1 MLRAEGKI
9 QAIANVE
16 IQNDGCIWGRSL
28 NTAPWNQGKERIMK
42 NSAKAVIA
50 RMVSFC
56 LETGNDTLKFATDN
70 PRNIALYKS
79 LGMKED
85 GIRYFNG
92 TPNTVLRFDKEDM
105 EMYLKK
111 FQINLSF

>member
-1 MLRAEGKI
+1 
-9 QAIANVE
+9 
-16 IQNDGCIWGRSL
+16 
-28 NTAPWNQGKERIMK
+28 MK

-105 EMYLKK
+105 EMLLIILKQLISRIGYLFILKSDIL
-111 FQINLSF
+111 FEL